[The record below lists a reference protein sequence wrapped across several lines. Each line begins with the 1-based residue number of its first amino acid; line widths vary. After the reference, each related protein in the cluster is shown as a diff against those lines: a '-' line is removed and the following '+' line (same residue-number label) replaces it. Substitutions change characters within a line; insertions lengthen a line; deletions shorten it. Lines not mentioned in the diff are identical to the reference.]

1 MWSGGVIGKRMML
14 PFNETCFFC
23 SMFNAGLFGL
33 FRLMRVE
40 LSFAAGICVL
50 LAEVLA
56 RGGPPS
62 ALQALCGFLAAF
74 FIAASVLVLNDCFD
88 IETDR
93 MNSPLRPLPAEL
105 VTCEVAVAFSAVLV
119 LFGLFSAF
127 LLGWQAFIVVAVL
140 LLFGILYNWRIKRYG
155 LAGNLMVAVTVGM
168 TFIFG
173 GVAVGNLSEPMVWFM
188 AVMTLGVDLGEEIA
202 ADALD
207 VEGDRR
213 TGSHSLAVMFGS
225 DRAMHVAAGVFG
237 FVLSLGVIPFAFG
250 WFDRVYLLPI
260 VLFDVVVFHS
270 VSRMLNP
277 RIPDRITDIRRIY
290 IAGTAMILV
299 VTLMRLTIG

>member
-1 MWSGGVIGKRMML
+1 MY
-14 PFNETCFFC
+14 
-23 SMFNAGLFGL
+23 NAGLYGL

-56 RGGPPS
+56 HGGLPS
-62 ALQALCGFLAAF
+62 ALQALCGFFAAF
-74 FIAASVLVLNDCFD
+74 FIAASVLALNDCFD
-88 IETDR
+88 IEADR
-93 MNSPLRPLPAEL
+93 INSPSRPLPAGF
-105 VTCEVAVAFSAVLV
+105 VTREGAVAFSVVLAIS
-119 LFGLFSAF
+119 GLFSAL
-127 LLGWQAFIVVAVL
+127 LLGWQAFIVVSVL
-140 LLFGILYNWRIKRYG
+140 LSLGILYNWRFKRYG

-173 GVAVGNLSEPMVWFM
+173 GVAVGNLSEPLVWFM
-188 AVMTLGVDLGEEIA
+188 AVMTLGVDFGEEIA

-213 TGSHSLAVMFGS
+213 TGSHSIAVIFGP

-237 FVLSLGVIPFAFG
+237 FVVALGVIPFAFG
-250 WFDRVYLLPI
+250 WFDRVYLFPI

-270 VSRMLNP
+270 VSRLLNS

-290 IAGTAMILV
+290 LAGTAMILV
-299 VTLMRLTIG
+299 VTVMRLTIG

>member
-1 MWSGGVIGKRMML
+1 MY
-14 PFNETCFFC
+14 
-23 SMFNAGLFGL
+23 NAGLYGL

-56 RGGPPS
+56 HGGLPS
-62 ALQALCGFLAAF
+62 ALQVLGGFFAAF

-93 MNSPLRPLPAEL
+93 INSPSRPLPAGL
-105 VTCEVAVAFSAVLV
+105 VTREGAVAFSAVLA
-119 LFGLFSAF
+119 LSGLFSAL
-127 LLGWQAFIVVAVL
+127 LLGRQAFIVVAVL
-140 LLFGILYNWRIKRYG
+140 LSLGILYNWRFKRYG

-173 GVAVGNLSEPMVWFM
+173 GVAVGNLSEPLVWFM

-207 VEGDRR
+207 VAGDRQ
-213 TGSHSLAVMFGS
+213 TGSHSLAVMFGP
-225 DRAMHVAAGVFG
+225 DRAMQVAAGVFG
-237 FVLSLGVIPFAFG
+237 FVVALGVIPFAFG

-260 VLFDVVVFHS
+260 VFFDAVVFHS
-270 VSRMLNP
+270 VSRLLNP

-290 IAGTAMILV
+290 LAGTAMILV
-299 VTLMRLTIG
+299 VTVMRLTVG